1 MSYILAKPQ
10 PLDRQR
16 DDSLRA
22 HHHRAR
28 RGTGLARL
36 RVWPREPLLRFMAI
50 GAFLFL
56 CEHLVQVHRTE
67 ASRQIRIDG
76 QLEQRIIQLTRAQSG
91 LTPTSEQLA
100 KLVDDYIDDE
110 VRYREALRLGLDRDD
125 EIVRRRL
132 IQKVTFLQ
140 HDLAAPSVPSEAV
153 LRAFYDAHT
162 TRFRAPLT
170 LAFDQ
175 LYFSPDRGGWEKAR
189 VRALQTHTDAANRM
203 NAPEGPSDSFP
214 LVIPDGE
221 LSRTQ
226 AMALFGDT
234 AVVDTLFTDPVG
246 SWSAPVRSGYGW
258 HLVRVTHRTESEVPP
273 FEQVRAQVE
282 AAWRDVQTQAAE
294 RRELDALRA
303 QFQVPRT
310 P

>member
-1 MSYILAKPQ
+1 MSYTLTKPQ
-10 PLDRQR
+10 PLDRSRGDPPYTQ
-16 DDSLRA
+16 
-22 HHHRAR
+22 HQPAR
-28 RGTGLARL
+28 RRVWLARL
-36 RVWPREPLLRFMAI
+36 RVWQREPLIRFMAI
-50 GAFLFL
+50 GALLFL
-56 CEHLVQVHRTE
+56 CEHLVQVHRTV
-67 ASRQIRIDG
+67 ASRQILIDG
-76 QLEQRIIQLTRAQSG
+76 QLEQRITQLTRAQSG
-91 LTPTSEQLA
+91 LTPSSEQLE

-153 LRAFYDAHT
+153 LRAFYDAHST
-162 TRFRAPLT
+162 EFRAPLT

-189 VRALQTHTDAANRM
+189 VRALQTKSS
-203 NAPEGPSDSFP
+203 SDSFP

-221 LSRTQ
+221 LSRSQ

-234 AVVDTLFTDPVG
+234 ALIDTLFTDPVG

-258 HLVRVTHRTESEVPP
+258 HRVRVTHRTESEVPP
-273 FEQVRAQVE
+273 FEQVRDQVE
-282 AAWRDVQTQAAE
+282 AAWREVQTQAAE

-303 QFQVPRT
+303 QFQVSRAP
-310 P
+310 